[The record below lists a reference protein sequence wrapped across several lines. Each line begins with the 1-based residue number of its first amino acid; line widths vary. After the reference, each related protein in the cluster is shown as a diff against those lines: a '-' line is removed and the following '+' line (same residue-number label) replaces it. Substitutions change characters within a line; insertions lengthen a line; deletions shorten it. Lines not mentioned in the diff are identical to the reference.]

1 MDYEL
6 EYWCYVERQ
15 TATDKQHRQSGYFTE
30 QDTEAIHLIADLDT
44 DVK

>member
-6 EYWCYVERQ
+6 ESWCYVERQ
-15 TATDKQHRQSGYFTE
+15 TDKQHRQSGYFTE
-30 QDTEAIHLIADLDT
+30 QDTEAIHIIADLDT